1 MVLENISVTT
11 VIVFHVAG
19 DVILI
24 MTAMIFLM
32 SEIVVCH

>member
-1 MVLENISVTT
+1 MVQENSSVTT
-11 VIVFHVAG
+11 IIVFHVAG

-32 SEIVVCH
+32 SEIVVSY